1 MSSTAKSLAPDV
13 DLSALADWMDSAG
26 LESGPIIDVRPIGGG
41 TQNVMVRF
49 TRGTREFV
57 LRRGPSHLRRSTN
70 DNLRREIRLVRALH
84 GTAVPHA
91 RLIAACEDE
100 SVLGGA
106 VFYLM
111 EPIEGFNAGTDLP
124 PLHASNDEVRFE
136 MGLSV
141 IDALATLSKVDYV
154 KVGLADFGRPQGFLD
169 RQVPRWLREL
179 DSYGKFDGY
188 VGEGLAVERIADW
201 LTDNRPTS
209 GPVGIMHGDFHIA
222 NVMFNLDGPGVAAI
236 VDWEMSTIGDPLLD
250 LGWLLAT
257 WPDMES
263 SDVVGS
269 PLARVG
275 GLPTREELIGRYRQQ
290 TGFDVSAADW
300 YEVLA
305 CFKLGII
312 LEGTYAR
319 SGAGLAP
326 IDVGRRLHTS
336 AIALF
341 GRAGRIIAKP

>member
-1 MSSTAKSLAPDV
+1 MSPTAPSATPDV
-13 DLSALADWMDSAG
+13 DLSTLEAWMDSVA
-26 LESGPIIDVRPIGGG
+26 LESGPIVDPRPIGGG
-41 TQNVMVRF
+41 TQNVMMRF
-49 TRGTREFV
+49 TRGTTEFV
-57 LRRGPSHLRRSTN
+57 LRRGPSHLRRSSN
-70 DNLRREIRLVRALH
+70 DNLRREIRLARALH

-100 SVLGGA
+100 TVLAGA

-111 EPIEGFNAGTDLP
+111 EPIEGFNAGTELP
-124 PLHASNDEVRFE
+124 PLHASDAEVRFS
-136 MGLSV
+136 MGLAV

-154 KVGLADFGRPQGFLD
+154 AAGLQDFGRPQGFLE

-179 DSYGKFDGY
+179 ESYGQLDGY
-188 VGEGLAVERIADW
+188 LCEGLATDRMAEW
-201 LTDNRPTS
+201 LTDNRPTY
-209 GPVGIMHGDFHIA
+209 GPIAIMHGDFHIA
-222 NVMFNLDGPGVAAI
+222 NVMFDLNGPGVAAI

-257 WPDMES
+257 WPNGEAT
-263 SDVVGS
+263 DVLGS
-269 PLARVG
+269 PLARLG
-275 GLPTREELIGRYRQQ
+275 GLPTRDQLIGRYARQ
-290 TGFDVSAADW
+290 TGLDVSAADW

-319 SGAGLAP
+319 SCAGLAP
-326 IDVGRRLHTS
+326 ADVGRRLHAS

-341 GRAGRIIAKP
+341 DQAGRIIAGA